1 MKYIINKNQILYIN
15 FFEYNI
21 EKEIEFKLKD
31 GKRISLS
38 CKENMPINID
48 KTLHNILNTSK
59 QFIII
64 NDCVKVKE
72 GEYTW
77 TIE

>member
-15 FFEYNI
+15 FFEYSI

-48 KTLHNILNTSK
+48 KTIHNILNTSK

-64 NDCVKVKE
+64 NDCVKVNE
-72 GEYTW
+72 GLYTW